1 MKDRR
6 NLYVLSVEEPGCLT
20 ESMSFMF
27 EMSFVEGN
35 RICKKI
41 TTSNGEIYYVDL
53 ENGKKY
59 YLTDEFG
66 SYRVEEGTMVPITD
80 YYNFLGMLKKNNYE
94 NKDVV
99 NNKVKKLRKMKKI

>member
-1 MKDRR
+1 MKDRK

-27 EMSFVEGN
+27 EMSFVERN

-41 TTSNGEIYYVDL
+41 ITSEGKIYFVDL

-66 SYRVEEGTMVPITD
+66 SYRVEDMVPITD
-80 YYNFLGMLKKNNYE
+80 YYNFLGILKKNDYE
-94 NKDVV
+94 NREVINK
-99 NNKVKKLRKMKKI
+99 KVKKLRKMKKI